1 MFMHV
6 CRRSAAERSQFQLE
20 MTVYWATLK
29 TLSESVLF
37 VRRSVCLS
45 VAKMRTKR
53 DFLKN

>member
-1 MFMHV
+1 MHV
-6 CRRSAAERSQFQLE
+6 CRRSSAERSQFQLE

>member
-1 MFMHV
+1 MHV

>member
-6 CRRSAAERSQFQLE
+6 CRRSSAERSQFQLE